1 MTTRRL
7 KIISGVSLPGGVD
20 ALPGEVHEV
29 PARFAMGL
37 LWDGRAALHTED
49 STPVVEPKQ
58 RDPHPVT
65 RDPKPRRR

>member
-20 ALPGEVHEV
+20 ALPGEVHVV
-29 PARFAMGL
+29 PTRFAMGL

-49 STPVVEPKQ
+49 STPVVE
-58 RDPHPVT
+58 RDPKPEI